1 MIVTINHNYS
11 FFQVPART
19 GCLTGCIPKIYDSSI
34 SLSMILPLRRTSVG
48 SSICFLERNGQTDS
62 SIRVDPDSSA
72 CTCNSNN
79 PDFPFCNEPED
90 TTTLSKTSSSHDP
103 TVTRTIT
110 QTTTASSTIVE
121 SASADSTQSLNT
133 LSSASLTPSTS
144 IPSRTPIGS
153 SR

>member
-48 SSICFLERNGQTDS
+48 SSICFLERWKRANRLFYQGRS
-62 SIRVDPDSSA
+62 RL
-72 CTCNSNN
+72 
-79 PDFPFCNEPED
+79 
-90 TTTLSKTSSSHDP
+90 LSLYFHDP